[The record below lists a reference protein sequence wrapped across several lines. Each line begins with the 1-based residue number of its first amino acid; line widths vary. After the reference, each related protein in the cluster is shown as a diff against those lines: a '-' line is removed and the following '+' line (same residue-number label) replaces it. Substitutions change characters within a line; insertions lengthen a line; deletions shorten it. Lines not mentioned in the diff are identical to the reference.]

1 MGTLSK
7 EELEKLLADLER
19 EEIEKETLIKKL
31 GLKGDPLTGLVMA
44 TWGFF
49 IGFAAVSLYG
59 PVAKNLKEILGLSGF
74 LLGLLVA
81 APNLTGSL
89 LRIPFAAWVDKVGG
103 RKPMLTLLWLAVIGM
118 AGLSAMLFIY
128 YPKLEPWM
136 YWLILLFGFLSGC
149 GIATFSVGIA
159 QTSYWFPQKD
169 QGTAL
174 GIYAGVGN
182 LAPGLFGMVLP
193 FALKALGLPVSY
205 LIWFLFLLIGT
216 IIYFLFARDAY
227 YFQLIEKGFDPETA
241 KKIARVLGQELFP
254 SGSLIKSL
262 IESAKVPYTWA
273 LVYLYFVS
281 FGGFLALTGWFIVFW
296 VSNYNLPVTE
306 AGLLMAFGFSL
317 LASVIRILGGFL
329 SDRLGGEFMA
339 IVSYTI
345 TLIGALILMFSA
357 SFAIALTGEVLMGI
371 GMGMANG
378 AVFKL
383 VPKYV
388 PHATGGA
395 AGWVGGLG
403 ALGGF
408 VVPPILGVFVDVMGK
423 AGYAKGFV
431 VYVVLALVAIAISYF
446 LYIKNRK
453 RELQEA

>member
-1 MGTLSK
+1 MSSVNR
-7 EELEKLLADLER
+7 EELEKLLQALKKG
-19 EEIEKETLIKKL
+19 EIEKDTILKKL

-59 PVAKNLKEILGLSGF
+59 PVAKNLKHILGLSGF

-103 RKPMLTLLWLAVIGM
+103 RKPMLTLLWLSVIGM
-118 AGLSAMLFIY
+118 AGLSAMLFAF
-128 YPKLEPWM
+128 YPNLEPWM

-159 QTSYWFPQKD
+159 QTSYWFSQKD

-174 GIYAGVGN
+174 GVYAGVGN

-193 FALKALGLPVSY
+193 FALKALGLPMSY
-205 LIWFLFLLIGT
+205 FIWFLFLLIGT

-241 KKIARVLGQELFP
+241 KKIARALGQELFP
-254 SGSLIKSL
+254 TGSLVQSL
-262 IESAKVPYTWA
+262 IISAKEKLTWA

-296 VSNYNLPVTE
+296 VSSYNLPVTE

-329 SDRLGGEFMA
+329 SDKLGGELMA
-339 IVSYTI
+339 LVSYSI
-345 TLIGALILMFSA
+345 TLIGALILMFST

-403 ALGGF
+403 AFGGF
-408 VVPPILGVFVDVMGK
+408 VVPPILGKFVDIYGK
-423 AGYAKGFV
+423 AGYAKGFI
-431 VYVVLALVAIAISYF
+431 VYVVLAGVAILISLLLMY
-446 LYIKNRK
+446 LNARRK
-453 RELQEA
+453 EA

>member
-1 MGTLSK
+1 MDTQDFKVKGSPS
-7 EELEKLLADLER
+7 
-19 EEIEKETLIKKL
+19 L
-31 GLKGDPLTGLVMA
+31 GLAMA
-44 TWGFF
+44 TFGFF

-103 RKPMLTLLWLAVIGM
+103 KIPLATLLILSVVGM
-118 AGLSAMLFIY
+118 AGLSTLLYLY
-128 YPKLEPWM
+128 YPNLQPWM

-159 QTSYWFPQKD
+159 QTAYWFPESK
-169 QGTAL
+169 QGFAL

-182 LAPGLFGMVLP
+182 LAPGIFGMILP
-193 FALKALGLPVSY
+193 FALKEIGLTTSY
-205 LIWFLFLLIGT
+205 ILWFGFLLVGT
-216 IIYFLFARDAY
+216 AIYILLAKDAP
-227 YFQLIEKGFDPETA
+227 YFQLIKAGVPREEAVRKA
-241 KKIARVLGQELFP
+241 KELGQELIP
-254 SGSLIKSL
+254 TGSL
-262 IESAKVPYTWA
+262 IESLKNSARHIETWA
-273 LVYLYFVS
+273 LVALYFTS

-296 VSNYNLPVTE
+296 VQSYDMEVRH

-317 LASVIRILGGFL
+317 LASVIRIFGGWI
-329 SDRLGGEFMA
+329 SDKIGGELVSIIAFSMVLFGA
-339 IVSYTI
+339 ITVIIGGNTNFAVS
-345 TLIGALILMFSA
+345 
-357 SFAIALTGEVLMGI
+357 LTGEILMGA
-371 GMGMANG
+371 GMGIANG

-403 ALGGF
+403 AFGGF
-408 VVPPILGVFVDVMGK
+408 VVPPILGLFVQYQGV
-423 AGYAKGFV
+423 AGYANGFV
-431 VYVVLALVAIAISYF
+431 VYVVLAVSAIIISALLWRAYGKE
-446 LYIKNRK
+446 INKPI
-453 RELQEA
+453 EE

>member
-1 MGTLSK
+1 MASINRD
-7 EELEKLLADLER
+7 ELQKIVENLER
-19 EEIEKETLIKKL
+19 EEIEKETLLKKL

-59 PVAKNLKEILGLSGF
+59 PVAKELKSGLALSGV

-103 RKPMLTLLWLAVIGM
+103 RKPMLTLLWLSVIGM
-118 AGLSAMLFIY
+118 AGLSAMLFAF
-128 YPKLEPWM
+128 YPNLEPWM

-174 GIYAGVGN
+174 GVYAGVGN

-193 FALKALGLPVSY
+193 FALKALGLPMSY
-205 LIWFLFLLIGT
+205 FIWFLFLLIGT

-241 KKIARVLGQELFP
+241 KKIARALGQELFP
-254 SGSLIKSL
+254 TGSLVQSL
-262 IESAKVPYTWA
+262 IISAKEKLTWA

-296 VSNYNLPVTE
+296 VSSYNLPVTE

-329 SDRLGGEFMA
+329 SDKLGGELMA
-339 IVSYTI
+339 LVSYSI
-345 TLIGALILMFSA
+345 TLIGALILMFSS

-403 ALGGF
+403 AFGGF
-408 VVPPILGVFVDVMGK
+408 VVPPILGRFVDIYGK
-423 AGYAKGFV
+423 AGYAKGFI
-431 VYVVLALVAIAISYF
+431 VYVVLAGVAILISLLLMY
-446 LYIKNRK
+446 LNARRK
-453 RELQEA
+453 EA

>member
-1 MGTLSK
+1 MSNHISPEVQKLVKDLKK
-7 EELEKLLADLER
+7 EELEKKELLQ
-19 EEIEKETLIKKL
+19 KL
-31 GLKGDPLTGLVMA
+31 GLKGDPIRGLVMA

-59 PVAKNLKEILGLSGF
+59 PVAKEFKTSLALSGF
-74 LLGLLVA
+74 MLGLLVA

-103 RKPMLTLLWLAVIGM
+103 KIPMLTLLGLAVIGM
-118 AGLSAMLFIY
+118 AGLSAMLFAY
-128 YPKLEPWM
+128 YPNLEPWM

-169 QGTAL
+169 PGTAL
-174 GIYAGVGN
+174 GIYAGIGN
-182 LAPGLFGMVLP
+182 IAPGLFGMILP
-193 FALKALGLPVSY
+193 FALKALELSTTY

-216 IIYFLFARDAY
+216 ILYSFLANDAY
-227 YFQLIEKGFDPETA
+227 YFQLLKKGYSSKEA
-241 KKIARVLGQELFP
+241 KEIASALGQELFP
-254 SGSLIKSL
+254 GGSLIQSL
-262 IESAKVPYTWA
+262 KESAKVPFTWA

-281 FGGFLALTGWFIVFW
+281 FGGFLALTGWFIVYW
-296 VSNYNLPVTE
+296 VQNYNLPVTQ
-306 AGLLMAFGFSL
+306 AGLLMALGFSI
-317 LASVIRILGGFL
+317 LASVIRVLGGFL
-329 SDRLGGEFMA
+329 SDRFGGELMA
-339 IVSYTI
+339 IVSYSI
-345 TLIGALILMFSA
+345 TLIGAFVLMFANTFGVS
-357 SFAIALTGEVLMGI
+357 LLGEVLMGI
-371 GMGMANG
+371 GMGIANA

-408 VVPPILGVFVDVMGK
+408 VVPPILGTFIDLMGK
-423 AGYAKGFV
+423 TGYAKGFV
-431 VYVVLALVAIAISYF
+431 VYVVLALIAIGISYY
-446 LYIKNRK
+446 LYQKNR
-453 RELQEA
+453 